1 LDKLW
6 YDVAETLLLA
16 MKGGK
21 PVTNDRILLFRQPT
35 FVRYG
40 FGVSGAAG
48 EEARELGATRVL
60 IVTDRGVR
68 DAGLVEGVVASL
80 RKVGLDCEIFDEV
93 ESNPTTVTVE
103 RALAQLR
110 GTDADGVVAIGGGSP
125 MDTGKAA
132 AFLATNGGK
141 VADYMGADKVEVAP
155 LPCIAIPTTA
165 GTSSEVTNNVVFT
178 DPESH
183 LKFAIGS
190 PNAAAR
196 RALIDPELTVTLP
209 PALTAATG
217 MDALTHALESYTTK
231 GAYDLTE
238 ALALEAIRLIG
249 RWLPVAVQ
257 DGQNREARERMM
269 MACLLCG
276 IAFNQSRLTIVHA
289 MSHPVSGWCGTPH
302 GVANAILLPHVMA
315 FNLEYAQERLAL
327 VAEALAVD
335 TKGMSVAE
343 AAHAAVDKV
352 RGMNDELG
360 IPPNL
365 SAVGVRAELIPHMTT
380 DAMKSGNVSINPRP
394 TTYEDVVAIYE
405 AAI

>member
-1 LDKLW
+1 M
-6 YDVAETLLLA
+6 TI
-16 MKGGK
+16 
-21 PVTNDRILLFRQPT
+21 DRILRFRQPA

-40 FGVSGAAG
+40 FGVSATAG
-48 EEARELGATRVL
+48 EEVQELGSTRVL
-60 IVTDRGVR
+60 IVTDKGVR
-68 DAGLVEGVVASL
+68 GAGLVEGVLASL
-80 RKVGLDCEIFDEV
+80 KKAGLDYKIFDEV

-103 RALAQLR
+103 RALARLR
-110 GTDADGVVAIGGGSP
+110 AMDADGVIAVGGGSP
-125 MDTGKAA
+125 MDTGKAV

-141 VADYMGADKVEVAP
+141 VADYMGADKVKLGP

-178 DPESH
+178 DPQAH
-183 LKFAIGS
+183 LKFAVGS
-190 PNAAAR
+190 PNAAAT
-196 RALIDPELTVTLP
+196 RALIDPDLTLTMP

-238 ALALEAIRLIG
+238 VLALEAIRLIG
-249 RWLPVAVQ
+249 RWLSVAVE
-257 DGQNREARERMM
+257 DGQNRQARERMM
-269 MACLLCG
+269 MACLLGG

-315 FNLEYAQERLAL
+315 FNVDYAQEKFARIARAL
-327 VAEALAVD
+327 GVD
-335 TKGMSVAE
+335 TEGMSATE
-343 AAHAAVDKV
+343 AAHSAVDKV
-352 RGMNDELG
+352 RRMNEELG

-365 SAVGVRAELIPHMTT
+365 SAVGVRAELVPHMTA
-380 DAMKSGNVSINPRP
+380 DAMKSGNVPINPRP